1 MARDTR
7 RTGSGGQALA
17 WRIVG
22 LVGMACVIL
31 PILAGLSW
39 FLAPATHLEAWLDA
53 LGDPRLPGALKVSV
67 FTAVSSTILALA
79 FAVLATM
86 LTYPGAVWRSL
97 RRRLPA
103 LLAFPHAA
111 FAIGIALLIAPTGWL
126 ARLLATALAWQ
137 APPQWVTVQD
147 SYGVTLMFALAIKES
162 WFILWMLAALL
173 GEQSVKQQM
182 TIAGSLGYNRIQA
195 WWKILLPQILP
206 RLAWPLMAVFAYG
219 LSVVDMALVLGP
231 TTPPTLAVLTWQWL
245 SDPDLARVA
254 QGTIGALLLV
264 GLLLAGVGIA
274 RLAWVGWR
282 RLTAY
287 PRGRRRTGTVAP
299 WLARASGTLI
309 LMLGLIPGIILL
321 LWSLTGSWFFPS
333 PLPAVWTLSNW
344 TSADLHPL
352 LTTLWVASACVVL
365 LLPLTLLWLEWGP
378 ARLNPLIYSPLLL
391 PALPLA
397 AAQYSVLVQLRLD
410 GTAVGLIWSHMAWVL
425 PYMLITLAGPYRVF
439 DERLVTTARALGYTR
454 WQACL
459 KVKWPILLRPILAA
473 TAIGFSV
480 SVAQYLPTVFSGAGR
495 FQTVTTQAVALS
507 AGSDRRILAVQSSLQ
522 MLLPLLAFASALTA
536 SWWLS
541 RRHRGLQ

>member
-299 WLARASGTLI
+299 WFARASGTLI

>member
-1 MARDTR
+1 MARDGR
-7 RTGSGGQALA
+7 QTGSPRQSMV
-17 WRIVG
+17 WRITG
-22 LVGMACVIL
+22 LAGVACVIL

-39 FLAPATHLEAWLDA
+39 FLAPAGHSKAWLDA
-53 LGDPRLPGALKVSV
+53 IADPRLPGALAITL
-67 FTAVSSTILALA
+67 FTALSSTTLALA
-79 FAVLATM
+79 FAVLTTM
-86 LTYPGAVWRSL
+86 LAYPGAAWRSL
-97 RRRLPA
+97 RRRVPA

-162 WFILWMLAALL
+162 WFMLWMLAALL
-173 GEQSVKQQM
+173 GEQAVTHQM
-182 TIAGSLGYNRIQA
+182 TIARSLGYSRLQV

-206 RLAWPLMAVFAYG
+206 RLAWPLMVVFAYG

-264 GLLLAGVGIA
+264 GMLLTCVAIVPLAWGSLQ
-274 RLAWVGWR
+274 RLA
-282 RLTAY
+282 AY
-287 PRGRRRTGTVAP
+287 PRGRRRTGSTMP
-299 WLARASGTLI
+299 WLTHASATLI
-309 LMLGLIPGIILL
+309 LILGLMPGVILL
-321 LWSLTGSWFFPS
+321 LWSLTESWFFPS
-333 PLPAVWTLSNW
+333 PLPAGWTLSNW

-352 LTTLWVASACVVL
+352 LTTLWVASTCVIL
-365 LLPLTLLWLEWGP
+365 LLPLTLLWLEWCP
-378 ARLNPLIYSPLLL
+378 ARLNLLIYSPLLL

-397 AAQYSVLVQLRLD
+397 AAQYSVLVQLQLD
-410 GTAVGLIWSHMAWVL
+410 GTAAGLIWSHMAWVL
-425 PYMLITLAGPYRVF
+425 PYMLITLVGPYRAF
-439 DERLVTTARALGYTR
+439 DQRLVTTARAMGYTP

-473 TAIGFSV
+473 IAIGFSV

-495 FQTVTTQAVALS
+495 FQTVTTEAVALS

-522 MLLPLLAFASALTA
+522 MLLPLLAFVFALMASRWHARL
-536 SWWLS
+536 
-541 RRHRGLQ
+541 HQGLQ